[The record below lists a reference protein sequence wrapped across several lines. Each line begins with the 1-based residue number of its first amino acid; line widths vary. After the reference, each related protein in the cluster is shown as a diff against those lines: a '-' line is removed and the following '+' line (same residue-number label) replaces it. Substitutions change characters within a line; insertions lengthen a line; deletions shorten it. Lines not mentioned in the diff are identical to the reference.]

1 MSLLVLFSAPEKRT
15 GEHRDGVLFH
25 VPQGQV
31 SDIIVSVILMI
42 NATHHHM
49 KYTSARFLSRLP
61 CHKYNSSM
69 LIVSI

>member
-42 NATHHHM
+42 DATHQHM
-49 KYTSARFLSRLP
+49 IYPGT
-61 CHKYNSSM
+61 
-69 LIVSI
+69 

>member
-1 MSLLVLFSAPEKRT
+1 MDTHTIESCNEL
-15 GEHRDGVLFH
+15 
-25 VPQGQV
+25 
-31 SDIIVSVILMI
+31 IIVFKLFEDILMI